1 MKTILITGGCGF
13 IGSNFIRYIHKKYD
27 DLLILNFDALT
38 YCGNLENLEGLGNKN
53 YLFIKGDISDE
64 KCVFELF
71 EKYKPDYVVNFA
83 AESHNDRAVL
93 DPQIFLKTN
102 VIGTQN
108 LLEVCRKFPVKRFH
122 HISTC
127 EVYGD
132 LALNDPNSFSENSPY
147 LPRTPYNSS
156 KAAADHV
163 VMAYYH
169 TFNVPVTI
177 SNCANNYGR
186 YQYPEKL
193 IPLFVTNALEDKFLP
208 LFKSS
213 QNMREWIHVLDHCEA
228 IDLILFNGK
237 VGEKYNV
244 GTGVEKSVEQITEII
259 LKVLNK
265 SPTLKKYVADRPS
278 HDRRYVLNWIKIKTE
293 LGWRP
298 KFDFEDGMKET
309 ILWYK
314 ENPQWWKR
322 LKGSN
327 FNEYY
332 EKYYSHLGL
341 KDGKV

>member
-1 MKTILITGGCGF
+1 M
-13 IGSNFIRYIHKKYD
+13 
-27 DLLILNFDALT
+27 
-38 YCGNLENLEGLGNKN
+38 
-53 YLFIKGDISDE
+53 
-64 KCVFELF
+64 
-71 EKYKPDYVVNFA
+71 
-83 AESHNDRAVL
+83 
-93 DPQIFLKTN
+93 
-102 VIGTQN
+102 
-108 LLEVCRKFPVKRFH
+108 
-122 HISTC
+122 
-127 EVYGD
+127 
-132 LALNDPNSFSENSPY
+132 
-147 LPRTPYNSS
+147 
-156 KAAADHV
+156 
-163 VMAYYH
+163 
-169 TFNVPVTI
+169 
-177 SNCANNYGR
+177 
-186 YQYPEKL
+186 
-193 IPLFVTNALEDKFLP
+193 FVTNALEDKSLP

-265 SPTLKKYVADRPS
+265 PTTLKKYVADRPS

-332 EKYYSHLGL
+332 EKLFSGELGFS
-341 KDGKV
+341 KVAEFSSGQNDEAAEETFTVFDHPVIRIFKKVKSS